1 MLESATVNRLLCMLM
16 LCAAACVAPN
26 AQPRTSDADEGELV
40 KAPPAAVKL
49 AAAKGLPDPNEVIC
63 SFERDTGTNIPGW
76 GDFTVLPQRQSKVL
90 AVRYD
95 WRDNSV
101 ACLHNL
107 AD

>member
-49 AAAKGLPDPNEVIC
+49 AAAKGLPNPNEVIC
-63 SFERDTGTNIPGW
+63 SFERDTGTNIPERICRTRW
-76 GDFTVLPQRQSKVL
+76 QMEQQLREAQEFMEVRSKQCGNGC
-90 AVRYD
+90 A
-95 WRDNSV
+95 
-101 ACLHNL
+101 H
-107 AD
+107 